1 MEALASP
8 ARRLSNWAKVKTL
21 SKKPLLIATAVI
33 EVGAG
38 LALLVSP
45 AAVAWLLLGTALET
59 PAGLTVGRVAGAA
72 LLSLGVACWVARQ
85 DRGRPR
91 TGMVAAMLLYNTAAV
106 AVLAVAGIGSELV
119 GVALW
124 PAVGLHAAMAV
135 WCLACLRNKPV
146 NVKSK

>member
-1 MEALASP
+1 M
-8 ARRLSNWAKVKTL
+8 
-21 SKKPLLIATAVI
+21 KPLLIVTAVL

-45 AAVAWLLLGTALET
+45 AASAWVLLGAALET

-72 LLSLGVACWVARQ
+72 LLSLGVACWFR
-85 DRGRPR
+85 DRPA
-91 TGMVAAMLLYNTAAV
+91 TGLVAAMLLYNTAAV

-135 WCLACLRNKPV
+135 WCVVCLRNKRV
-146 NVKSK
+146 NVTSE